1 MGGCAQACSPSTHS
15 RECPISL
22 TGRAQLMATLLP
34 CFHCHPPPFRRT
46 AAGARPYKGSFGQLS
61 GRVTGGAIP
70 GDAIQLL
77 HLLSILLLW
86 HLPMPQHGGSKRQLH
101 PHCPGFSFKHIL
113 SLINSFEA
121 FCIYYLLAS
130 STPLVHPLPG
140 GRVITSG
147 KQHLYYYL
155 FLTCCWLVEERGW

>member
-1 MGGCAQACSPSTHS
+1 MHRHIRRPHIRGVSYPPHRESSADGHTPSF
-15 RECPISL
+15 
-22 TGRAQLMATLLP
+22 LP
-34 CFHCHPPPFRRT
+34 SFQHHLPPFRRT
-46 AAGARPYKGSFGQLS
+46 AAGAQPYKGSFGQLP
-61 GRVTGGAIP
+61 GRVTGGATP
-70 GDAIQLL
+70 RDTIQFL
-77 HLLSILLLW
+77 HLLSVPQLQ
-86 HLPMPQHGGSKRQLH
+86 HLPTPRHSGSKRRLH

-130 STPLVHPLPG
+130 STPLLHPFSG

-155 FLTCCWLVEERGW
+155 FLTHCWLEEGRGR